1 MHAGLL
7 LIFGEQE
14 LLCKVGDT
22 GILKKNSEVIVVF
35 LLRKRAFTY
44 CLKGFCVHLLE
55 YLF

>member
-44 CLKGFCVHLLE
+44 CLKGCCVHLLE